1 MSVTGIRRGEGWR
14 AVTNTVGGDLPA
26 VVRYLSTGA
35 DERATLCGSGSI
47 IGNLDGRWLITATA
61 ASVLAPLN
69 LPPQGPVFASGGLER
84 RYGPEPLRALRCA
97 VTVPERNG
105 ELLCPVAAAVVGLRD
120 TALLFVPLPQPTP
133 TTLLPVDLGPAPAP
147 EESLLVAGFVPGEAG
162 AAAAVPPRRLMVR
175 EGFYGD
181 FGVTSARHP
190 YPLLRHLVPL
200 EPTMIGGPVI
210 AQREHEPGRALRTLI
225 GINAEDIP
233 QVMGSAA
240 ASPHKEGEGLATH
253 ALALYAHTV
262 LLPAG
267 LWISFT
273 EAVRRGVVSSY
284 GPEAQRVAPRSGT
297 NGALEYY
304 IAPAQ
309 APA

>member
-1 MSVTGIRRGEGWR
+1 M
-14 AVTNTVGGDLPA
+14 
-26 VVRYLSTGA
+26 
-35 DERATLCGSGSI
+35 
-47 IGNLDGRWLITATA
+47 
-61 ASVLAPLN
+61 
-69 LPPQGPVFASGGLER
+69 
-84 RYGPEPLRALRCA
+84 
-97 VTVPERNG
+97 PERGG
-105 ELLCPVAAAVVGLRD
+105 ELVCRVAAAVLGLRD
-120 TALLFVPLPQPTP
+120 TALLFIPLPQSTP
-133 TTLLPVDLGPAPAP
+133 TTVLPVDLGPPPAP
-147 EESLLVAGFVPGEAG
+147 EESLLVAGFVGPKGGPGTEL
-162 AAAAVPPRRLMVR
+162 PPRRLVVR

-225 GINAEDIP
+225 GINGEDIP
-233 QVMGSAA
+233 QSMGDAA
-240 ASPHKEGEGLATH
+240 VSPEREGEGLATH

-273 EAVRRGVVSSY
+273 EAVRRGVVASY
-284 GPEAQRVAPRSGT
+284 GPEARRVASRPGT

-309 APA
+309 TPA